1 MTFLETRK
9 EASKFL
15 ISLVKTI
22 FSKERYLI
30 LSSQPQ
36 QLCINTSPPP
46 TPIPLLSTIIT
57 TDHLHHT
64 HSLSQI
70 HSFRIHRFTTH
81 PLSTLKNHTGIH
93 QKKPPFKMQFTT
105 ILFSLLASTTLIT
118 AAPIPDGGIT
128 AGVITAVG
136 VACAFQ
142 AEQCQKIGD
151 GVKNGVV
158 TVVSESGAA
167 KVESAREDGGVI
179 ATIGDAIGGV
189 MGGVKA

>member
-22 FSKERYLI
+22 FSNP
-30 LSSQPQ
+30 S
-36 QLCINTSPPP
+36 
-46 TPIPLLSTIIT
+46 
-57 TDHLHHT
+57 
-64 HSLSQI
+64 I
-70 HSFRIHRFTTH
+70 HH
-81 PLSTLKNHTGIH
+81 PLSFNP
-93 QKKPPFKMQFTT
+93 KKPHRYPPKKPKTPFKMQFTT
-105 ILFSLLASTTLIT
+105 ILFSLLASTTLIN

>member
-1 MTFLETRK
+1 
-9 EASKFL
+9 
-15 ISLVKTI
+15 
-22 FSKERYLI
+22 
-30 LSSQPQ
+30 
-36 QLCINTSPPP
+36 
-46 TPIPLLSTIIT
+46 
-57 TDHLHHT
+57 
-64 HSLSQI
+64 
-70 HSFRIHRFTTH
+70 
-81 PLSTLKNHTGIH
+81 
-93 QKKPPFKMQFTT
+93 MQFTT

-142 AEQCQKIGD
+142 AEQCQKVGD

-158 TVVSESGAA
+158 TVVTESGAA
-167 KVESAREDGGVI
+167 KVESARQDGGVI